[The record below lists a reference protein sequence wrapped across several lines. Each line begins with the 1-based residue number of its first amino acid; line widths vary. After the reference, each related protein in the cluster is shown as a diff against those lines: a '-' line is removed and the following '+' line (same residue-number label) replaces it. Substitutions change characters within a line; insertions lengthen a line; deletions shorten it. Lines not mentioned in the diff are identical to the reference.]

1 MAISRYRNSIEFIN
15 ATEGYRKAF
24 KDRYGER
31 GIRQKPVDLLKYPNQ
46 LEYNDIETSPVVWKR
61 GSRFYKLASEYYGT
75 PELWWVIAWFNGKPT
90 EQHVKLGEIVQVPL
104 FLDEALSI
112 FGL

>member
-15 ATEGYRKAF
+15 ATEGYRKTF
-24 KDRYGER
+24 KERYGEI

-90 EQHVKLGEIVQVPL
+90 EHHVELGEVIQVPY
-104 FLDEALSI
+104 SWTKH
-112 FGL
+112 

>member
-1 MAISRYRNSIEFIN
+1 
-15 ATEGYRKAF
+15 
-24 KDRYGER
+24 
-31 GIRQKPVDLLKYPNQ
+31 
-46 LEYNDIETSPVVWKR
+46 
-61 GSRFYKLASEYYGT
+61 LASEYYGT

-90 EQHVKLGEIVQVPL
+90 EHHVELGEVIQVPL